1 MKLTFQIVFASLCW
15 IISAS
20 AQDDVH
26 GALRSANV
34 ADITFVSFD
43 VETTGLSPA
52 TERII
57 EYGAIKFKS
66 DATIE
71 EKSWL
76 INPRRRITLGA
87 RKVHG
92 ITHDMVKRER
102 IFRTVYPEIMSFI
115 DGTVLLAH
123 NARFDIN
130 FFTAEMQ
137 RNDKPLPNA
146 MIIDTLPLFRKWFPD
161 APAHNLTALADYLGV
176 SGGEFHRGMSDA
188 AYVVQIFQIG
198 MKRPGAPETVE
209 QLIKQAGGSYLFT
222 PKLL

>member
-1 MKLTFQIVFASLCW
+1 VVTAF
-15 IISAS
+15 

-26 GALRSANV
+26 RALRESKLS
-34 ADITFVSFD
+34 DITFVSFD
-43 VETTGLSPA
+43 VETTGLDPA

-76 INPRRRITLGA
+76 INPRRRITAGA

-102 IFRTVYPEIMSFI
+102 IFRTVYPEIMTFI

-130 FFTAEMQ
+130 FFTAEML
-137 RNDKPLPNA
+137 RNNKPLPDA

-161 APAHNLTALADYLGV
+161 APAHNLTALAEYLGV
-176 SGGEFHRGMSDA
+176 TGGEFHRGMSDA

-198 MKRPGAPETVE
+198 MKRSTAPETLE
-209 QLIKQAGGSYLFT
+209 SLIQQAGGSYYFSGQQQ
-222 PKLL
+222 